1 MSTQSVKMMHEE
13 ENEYYRIANETIPG
27 HDTFQEWNDMMIK
40 KAHLFQLLY
49 GEDISEFHILNA
61 ETWNNHPSNEVLSLS

>member
-1 MSTQSVKMMHEE
+1 MSTQSVKMMETE
-13 ENEYYRIANETIPG
+13 QDEYYKLADETIPSAT
-27 HDTFQEWNDMMIK
+27 DFDSWNKEMHK

-49 GEDISEFHILNA
+49 GEDISEFRILNA